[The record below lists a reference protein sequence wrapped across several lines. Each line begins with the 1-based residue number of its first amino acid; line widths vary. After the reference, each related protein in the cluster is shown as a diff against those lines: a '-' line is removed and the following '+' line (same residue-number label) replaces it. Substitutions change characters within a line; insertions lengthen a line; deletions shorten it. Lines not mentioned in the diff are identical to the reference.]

1 MWRRVSNFVNNLI
14 TYQTLSPDMRLRR
27 KVNRDLCQRPYLDA
41 DQWFKAF
48 WADQDI
54 SIATVEFVYKRFSGY
69 SGIQF
74 GRVLPSDRLE
84 ADLNWTEV
92 CWFDWEFSLCEDIEA
107 QFGFDIS
114 DRFYDQ
120 TLLTV
125 SDLVLFLDEQIQQQ
139 TCLR

>member
-1 MWRRVSNFVNNLI
+1 MWRRVSNLVNNLI

-27 KVNRDLCQRPYLDA
+27 TVNQALRQRPYLEA
-41 DQWFKAF
+41 NQWFKTF
-48 WADQDI
+48 WEDQDI
-54 SIATVEFVYKRFSGY
+54 SLTTAKFVYNHFAEY

-84 ADLNWTEV
+84 EDLCWTEV
-92 CWFDWEFSLCEDIEA
+92 CWFDWEFSLCEDVET

-120 TLLTV
+120 VLLTV
-125 SDLVLFLDEQIQQQ
+125 SDLVIFLDEQIQQQ